1 MKRLSVAAL
10 FVLSATGAAVA
21 QDLPDRP
28 IRRTEVIVAVK
39 RQFARL
45 DANHDGIVTRA
56 EFDAYRARQAPASP
70 DGSPFEHIGG
80 HWFDH
85 ADPDGTGRVT
95 VAMAARHPLE
105 LFDMADVDR
114 DGTVSVDERRVAQA
128 MGSLMGH

>member
-1 MKRLSVAAL
+1 MKRPLIAVLLA
-10 FVLSATGAAVA
+10 LSAAGTAAA

-28 IRRTEVIVAVK
+28 IRRTEVIAAVK

-45 DANHDGIVTRA
+45 DANRDGVVTRA
-56 EFDAYRARQAPASP
+56 EFDAYRARQAPGAVSETR
-70 DGSPFEHIGG
+70 FEHIGA

-85 ADPDGTGRVT
+85 ADPDGSGRVT

-105 LFDMADVDR
+105 LFDMADVNH

-128 MGSLMGH
+128 MSSMMGH